1 ELENQLTTKSKTL
14 DELKQS
20 LAFDDTAD
28 QSLGTLS
35 PRIPELYEMMS
46 SIVSQCKQL
55 TTSMLSVLDNWGVYD
70 EVYTK
75 LSLDIAR
82 YMYHLENC
90 KRSAVSLN
98 ALKCQIKIL
107 Q

>member
-1 ELENQLTTKSKTL
+1 MSPQEIVTTVVHL
-14 DELKQS
+14 
-20 LAFDDTAD
+20 
-28 QSLGTLS
+28 
-35 PRIPELYEMMS
+35 
-46 SIVSQCKQL
+46 QCKQL
-55 TTSMLSVLDNWGVYD
+55 TTSMLSMLDNWGVYD

-107 Q
+107 QVNLLKFSYSCTSFCTFNQPNKPH